1 MLAFEE
7 VEPAGLADGA
17 GVFGFCAFS
26 SSGLLNRL
34 DLLNMD
40 MAFPQMTIRRGYHPS
55 VRFAQR
61 LSRVRELTSRQV

>member
-40 MAFPQMTIRRGYHPS
+40 MAFPQMTIRRGDRPS
-55 VRFAQR
+55 VSFSQR
-61 LSRVRELTSRQV
+61 LWQLGELTEVQV